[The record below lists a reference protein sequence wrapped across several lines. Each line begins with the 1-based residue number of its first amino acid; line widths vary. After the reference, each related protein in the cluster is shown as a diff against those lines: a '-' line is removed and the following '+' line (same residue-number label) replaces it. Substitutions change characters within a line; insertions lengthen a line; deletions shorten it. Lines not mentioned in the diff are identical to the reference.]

1 MVITKDIMINGKH
14 FILNYSSLG
23 EYIERDSVRYEEA
36 IDLPEMGHVYF
47 ETGELIPIE
56 EQGVI

>member
-23 EYIERDSVRYEEA
+23 EYIERDSIRYEEA

-56 EQGVI
+56 E

>member
-1 MVITKDIMINGKH
+1 MVITEKIIIRDKV
-14 FILNYSSLG
+14 FIRNYSSLG
-23 EYIERDSVRYEEA
+23 EYIERDGQKYVEA

-56 EQGVI
+56 EKVVI